1 MKDFEELKTASTSE
15 VLAVIAVLLNDIGE
29 KLGTL
34 TAPAGETY
42 STDADGLKE
51 IPLPDDEPAA
61 VAEPPAEAEEPAPA
75 PGHTK
80 DDIRSAVRKLTA
92 AGRSAEGKQCVKV
105 NGYSAIK
112 DIKDEDIERIY
123 GELTRLLEAS

>member
-1 MKDFEELKTASTSE
+1 MKDFEALKTASTSE

-29 KLGTL
+29 KLGAL
-34 TAPAGETY
+34 TASAPAGVTY
-42 STDADGLKE
+42 STGTDGLNE
-51 IPLPDDEPAA
+51 IPVPEETPEEA
-61 VAEPPAEAEEPAPA
+61 PAEAEEPALA
-75 PGHTK
+75 PGHTR

>member
-1 MKDFEELKTASTSE
+1 MKDFEALKTASTSE

-29 KLGTL
+29 KLGAL
-34 TAPAGETY
+34 TAPAGVTY

-51 IPLPDDEPAA
+51 IPVPEETPEEA
-61 VAEPPAEAEEPAPA
+61 PAEAEEPAPA
-75 PGHTK
+75 PGHTR

-112 DIKDEDIERIY
+112 DIKDKDIERIY

>member
-1 MKDFEELKTASTSE
+1 MKDFETLKTASTSE
-15 VLAVIAVLLNDIGE
+15 VLAVIAVLLNDISN
-29 KLGTL
+29 KLGAL
-34 TAPAGETY
+34 TAPADVTY

-51 IPLPDDEPAA
+51 IPVPEETPEEAPD
-61 VAEPPAEAEEPAPA
+61 EAEEPAPA
-75 PGHTK
+75 PGHTR

>member
-1 MKDFEELKTASTSE
+1 MKDFEALKTASTSE

-29 KLGTL
+29 KLGAL
-34 TAPAGETY
+34 TAPAGLTY
-42 STDADGLKE
+42 STGTDGLNE
-51 IPLPDDEPAA
+51 IPVPEEPPEEA
-61 VAEPPAEAEEPAPA
+61 PAEAEEPAPA
-75 PGHTK
+75 PGHTR

>member
-1 MKDFEELKTASTSE
+1 MKDFEALKTASTSE

-29 KLGTL
+29 KLGAL
-34 TAPAGETY
+34 TAPAGVTY

-51 IPLPDDEPAA
+51 IPVPEETPEEA
-61 VAEPPAEAEEPAPA
+61 PAEAEEPALA
-75 PGHTK
+75 PGHTR

>member
-1 MKDFEELKTASTSE
+1 MKDFDALKTASTSE

-29 KLGTL
+29 KLGAL
-34 TAPAGETY
+34 TAPAGVTY
-42 STDADGLKE
+42 STGTDGLKE
-51 IPLPDDEPAA
+51 IPVPEETPEEA
-61 VAEPPAEAEEPAPA
+61 PAEAEEPAPA
-75 PGHTK
+75 PGHTR

-92 AGRSAEGKQCVKV
+92 AGRSAEGNQCVKV